1 VSKIEVQSA
10 LAAGCELAAFDGPL
24 DPKRSTRGRLLAI
37 ILLCLIGSAIA
48 AYVLWPS
55 SQEVPE
61 EGSSDA
67 LTVTVATP
75 KDEVWSDT
83 LVASGAIAAWQ
94 EASIG
99 TQIGGYEIR
108 DVRVNV
114 GDQVRK
120 GQVLAVLNPALLHAE
135 EAQLVAAQDQA
146 EANRRRSR
154 SLKASGGISD
164 QDILQAETTARTAAA
179 QVAAKRLQLAYTN
192 IRSPDNGVISGRTA
206 TLGAVSPVGQ
216 ELFRLIRGNRLEWR
230 GELTAAQLVDIQ
242 RGQIASLTLPDG
254 RAVEATVRQVAPTLD
269 DRSRL
274 ALVYADIAPGTPAR
288 AGMYATGSVIVG
300 RSAART
306 VPASSIVVRDGRS
319 YVIKVTGKQPSS
331 KVVQQAV
338 TVGRRHE
345 GAVEITQGLSPTDR
359 VVTTGADFLN
369 DGDVVRIVQPS
380 KRSVRP

>member
-1 VSKIEVQSA
+1 MQMHA
-10 LAAGCELAAFDGPL
+10 LTAAGHEPPAPDVLLNSARARRL
-24 DPKRSTRGRLLAI
+24 RLLAI
-37 ILLCLIGSAIA
+37 ALLCLVGSAIA

-55 SQEVPE
+55 TEEVQGE
-61 EGSSDA
+61 AWSAA

-75 KDEVWSDT
+75 RNEVWSDT
-83 LVASGAIAAWQ
+83 LVASGVIAAWQ

-99 TQIGGYEIR
+99 TQIGGYEVR

-120 GQVLAVLNPALLHAE
+120 GQVLAVLNPALLRAE
-135 EAQLVAAQDQA
+135 EAQLVAARDQA
-146 EANRRRSR
+146 DANRRRAT
-154 SLKASGGISD
+154 SLRASGGISD
-164 QDILQAETTARTAAA
+164 QDILQAETTSRTAAA
-179 QVAAKRLQLAYTN
+179 QLAAKRLQLAYTI
-192 IRSPDNGVISGRTA
+192 IRSPDDGVISARTA
-206 TLGAVSPVGQ
+206 TVGAVSPVGQ

-230 GELTAAQLVDIQ
+230 GELTAMQLVDIH
-242 RGQIASLTLPDG
+242 RGQLASLTLPDG
-254 RAVEATVRQVAPTLD
+254 RTIEATVRQVAPTLD

-274 ALVYADIAPGTPAR
+274 ALVYADIAPGAPAR

-319 YVIKVTGKQPSS
+319 YVIKVTGKLPSS

-338 TVGRRHE
+338 TVGRRHQ
-345 GAVEITQGLSPTDR
+345 GAVEVTQGLSPLDR

-369 DGDVVRIVQPS
+369 DGDVVRIARPS